1 MYDKKKRW
9 EDVLNEKFQSAKDTF
24 NKEYEAAE
32 STEQQLYAYARY
44 TGKIEALI
52 EGLIY

>member
-1 MYDKKKRW
+1 MFDKKKRL
-9 EDVLNEKFQSAKDTF
+9 EDVLKEKFESAKDTF
-24 NKEYEAAE
+24 DKEIEAAE